1 MPLNSPAAPPAEQNA
16 NGVPERILVV
26 EDDKVI
32 RALVTTTLESH
43 GIS

>member
-32 RALVTTTLESH
+32 PRACDH
-43 GIS
+43 HA